1 MAACSCTLR
10 ATRAPLRIQSP
21 CSADRA
27 IAAHLRRF
35 SHTPRD
41 GARAGRRTR
50 FPLPPSRSEWPF
62 LGPGPERARLP
73 LPVTRPTS
81 SRDPGGGQVVVMAT
95 AAIWGC
101 CVKRVWLYC
110 LPGTPTLPNSIV
122 RAGRPNI
129 PAWLTQSWRVML
141 IAVLFMVGSER
152 VGELE
157 GVLVFVQSA
166 PAISLRGRVMHES
179 WIMHEFAACL
189 SFVVGGF
196 YYS

>member
-1 MAACSCTLR
+1 
-10 ATRAPLRIQSP
+10 
-21 CSADRA
+21 
-27 IAAHLRRF
+27 
-35 SHTPRD
+35 
-41 GARAGRRTR
+41 
-50 FPLPPSRSEWPF
+50 
-62 LGPGPERARLP
+62 
-73 LPVTRPTS
+73 
-81 SRDPGGGQVVVMAT
+81 MAT

-152 VGELE
+152 VGALE

-196 YYS
+196 LLFLTIDKADALRFLRHLVPFWSAVVGGGLAVIGFGILFGCAASNNGVPPEGNLNCGNLPFGDRN

>member
-1 MAACSCTLR
+1 MA
-10 ATRAPLRIQSP
+10 
-21 CSADRA
+21 
-27 IAAHLRRF
+27 F
-35 SHTPRD
+35 S
-41 GARAGRRTR
+41 GAR
-50 FPLPPSRSEWPF
+50 
-62 LGPGPERARLP
+62 PGTGQAPAPGDAPYL
-73 LPVTRPTS
+73 VTRPW
-81 SRDPGGGQVVVMAT
+81 RRA
-95 AAIWGC
+95 GC
-101 CVKRVWLYC
+101 CHGDGGNLEVLRQASLAVLFAGHANVAELNRPCGSAKHPC
-110 LPGTPTLPNSIV
+110 L
-122 RAGRPNI
+122 AH
-129 PAWLTQSWRVML
+129 QSWHVML